1 MISDSKAR
9 NYLTPHLLQL
19 QLLKLLNRLLKALLL
34 TLKVLQLRLLLLLQ
48 LLRDLSFV
56 VRIIEDLPLL
66 LNTSASLLQLLVS
79 LCNLIV
85 DVDTAGDAEVDDR
98 GGRDWE
104 GDAARWTGLGGW
116 EDGDA
121 GDALAEG
128 FDGWGLLGDGVEG
141 RVVEGLDV
149 D

>member
-1 MISDSKAR
+1 MISDFKAR

-48 LLRDLSFV
+48 LLRDLSLV
-56 VRIIEDLPLL
+56 VRIIKDLPLL
-66 LNTSASLLQLLVS
+66 LNTSASLLELLVS

-85 DVDTAGDAEVDDR
+85 DVDTTGDTEVDDR

-104 GDAARWTGLGGW
+104 GDAARWTVLGGW

-121 GDALAEG
+121 GDTLAEG
-128 FDGWGLLGDGVEG
+128 FDGWGLLGHGVEG